1 MSWSCTSLTSLSP
14 NRVEPLSTANIAKDV
29 GSIFIFN
36 FFMWT
41 ASLGGL
47 EKPGRAVRISV
58 FEMLFKVCSKN
69 LDPKIWKRPNIRGKQ
84 LAWQREQCDDHFW
97 SWAFGYWHA
106 FVWNLE
112 EGDLWQKLS
121 WTTCEAFFIPSF
133 TKTMGATMGLTWMN
147 YLPSGPT
154 GAAFCPSTVVDPWF
168 EFWLHGRSR

>member
-1 MSWSCTSLTSLSP
+1 MSWSCTSLTTLSP

-47 EKPGRAVRISV
+47 EQPGRAVRISV
-58 FEMLFKVCSKN
+58 FEMLFKVCSRN

-112 EGDLWQKLS
+112 VGDLWQKLS
-121 WTTCEAFFIPSF
+121 WTTCEAFFIPKNHKNGNNNGINMDELS
-133 TKTMGATMGLTWMN
+133 TKWTNWCGILSINSSWSMVWILVAW
-147 YLPSGPT
+147 S
-154 GAAFCPSTVVDPWF
+154 
-168 EFWLHGRSR
+168 